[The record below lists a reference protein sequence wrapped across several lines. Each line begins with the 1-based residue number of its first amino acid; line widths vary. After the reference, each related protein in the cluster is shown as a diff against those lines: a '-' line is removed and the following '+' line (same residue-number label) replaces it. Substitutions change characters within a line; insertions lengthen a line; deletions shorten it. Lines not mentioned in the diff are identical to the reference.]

1 MDTKGQGEFFA
12 NLSRYASE
20 QSGLPLVFSS

>member
-12 NLSRYASE
+12 SLSRYASE
-20 QSGLPLVFSS
+20 QSGLPVVFSS